1 METEEQHSVPRA
13 LLSAQE
19 TIHYHGQTTI
29 TAALLLAGEPGHIFP
44 FKQGRKHSLASET
57 ATVTTTSITVTTTT
71 PTPCCDNAAL
81 TISTTRMLRMTI
93 WTVDCH
99 YEPSF
104 TDLEP
109 ESRRGC
115 ATYVDLKLGPSGL
128 GDLSLPTMGH
138 GRSE

>member
-1 METEEQHSVPRA
+1 MPRA

-19 TIHYHGQTTI
+19 TIHYHSQTTI
-29 TAALLLAGEPGHIFP
+29 TAAWEPGHIFP

-57 ATVTTTSITVTTTT
+57 AIVTTTSITVTTTT
-71 PTPCCDNAAL
+71 PHCDSAAL
-81 TISTTRMLRMTI
+81 TILTARMLRMTI

-99 YEPSF
+99 YDPSF
-104 TDLEP
+104 THLEP
-109 ESRRGC
+109 ESQRGC
-115 ATYVDLKLGPSGL
+115 ATYLGLKLGPFGF

>member
-1 METEEQHSVPRA
+1 METEERHPVPRA

-19 TIHYHGQTTI
+19 TIYYHSQTTI
-29 TAALLLAGEPGHIFP
+29 TAVLLPAREPGHIFP

-71 PTPCCDNAAL
+71 PHCDSAAL
-81 TISTTRMLRMTI
+81 TILNARMLRMTI

-99 YEPSF
+99 YDPSF
-104 TDLEP
+104 TNLEP
-109 ESRRGC
+109 ESQPGC
-115 ATYVDLKLGPSGL
+115 ATYLGLKLGPSGF
-128 GDLSLPTMGH
+128 GDLGLPTMGH